1 MSRRFLVLLF
11 TGLLAQAAP
20 IIRHAF
26 RTDGALTGPSGL
38 APRSIAEAYT
48 REQMQQAG
56 IEAAGLYL
64 EKEYKTQHN
73 GVTHL
78 VYRQRFQGLDISGAE
93 WVVNVDRDGQ
103 ILNAGGKLYNPP
115 ADGLRPPSSLTMRS
129 AARKAAIAVNPVL
142 AAEANISQAGLN
154 HRAELRFSTGGAMG
168 EITGRPVWY
177 PVRGELQPAWEFV
190 VTDGDG
196 ISTYETV
203 IDARTEMVLA
213 KESMTKFQSA
223 RGSVF
228 TGMSPQPTLKY
239 GVASTTPPPYVE
251 RESVAFPPAWIDGT
265 ETAGN
270 NTITGYNPRGVLHL
284 ETPVTAKAPNRDFK
298 FPLAFDSAPSNF
310 VDSATTNLFYW
321 VNRAHDLYYS
331 IGFDEAA
338 GNYQTHNFGKG
349 GIGGDPM
356 YAYAHF
362 GAQSPTGFA
371 NLNNAF
377 FTTRGL
383 RDGEP
388 SMIAMFLTFFG
399 PAWADGSLAA
409 DVIVH
414 EYTHGVTF
422 RLVRSAA
429 GFQGG
434 ALHEAIS
441 EFFSLEWIVPE
452 GANPDGVY
460 PASEYWSQSFGV
472 GTGTRPY
479 STNLEINP
487 LTFRDLGRATAFPEV
502 HADGEIWTA
511 ALWDARANLIRQF
524 GEREGRKRIRQ
535 IVIDGMKLSPPTPSM
550 VDMRDA
556 ILLADRVDYK
566 GESQSQLWEAFAR
579 RGLGALAYSANANS
593 INVTA
598 SFEKPS
604 TTGSIG
610 VLEEVLTVGEPLRIL
625 VNDTNNDAPV
635 ITVDVTSSS
644 GDVETVRLVRQGTFY
659 NGLLPT
665 TSAGPARRN
674 TGALSV
680 LRGDAITIYYNDFNT
695 GAGPRLIE
703 KTIAT
708 NQNYAIGSA
717 LPGNFTFPNERL
729 LSRRGLG
736 TGGFDRFTLPFDFP
750 FFNRSYREV
759 RVLPEGYLQFDIA
772 NFPSCLDPATFSH
785 IAAIAPMATWMRT
798 NGGAQPNEGVYV
810 STGPNTVTFR
820 WAGETQ
826 PLVNAPPFTP
836 PPSPVNFAVT
846 LHENG
851 EIRFHYGAGNSN
863 IVNTASFSCNAI
875 TPFVGISRGA
885 GTGAIAPALGLERSN
900 FAGAPTLEFYPPFG
914 HASAPQGRL
923 DTPVADA
930 SVDGPLTVRGVVFDL
945 DISIISATVV
955 IDGIHE
961 GAAALTAAPAGT
973 CPPNTPRCDARTFAR
988 SFDPTLLNLK
998 PGPHT
1003 VQIRAVNAKGA
1014 FTDLLAA
1021 PRTFTIS
1028 DSPAPLPKLVIES
1041 PAATEVWK
1049 EDIILR
1055 GYAYSTRSR
1064 ITQLDVLIDN
1074 IAYGRGFLGQPRADI
1089 CAGEAAGS
1097 PNCPGIGWAA
1107 FISTQDPSQAILNGD
1122 HTLQMRVTEE
1132 SGRVSLH
1139 PETPM
1144 KFKVDNVS
1152 PKPPVGVVTSP
1163 TNAQKVSGTI
1173 TISGHGWDPDGRV
1186 RTVILLIDDVSRATL
1201 RYGLP
1206 RPEACAS
1213 LSGVTACPNIGFEG
1227 TFDTKLL
1234 RNGPHRLGVALI
1246 DDSDQFTVIPAITP
1260 AGMNITVEN

>member
-1 MSRRFLVLLF
+1 MSRCTLALIF
-11 TGLLAQAAP
+11 TGLLLQAAP

-26 RTDGALTGPSGL
+26 RTDGTLTGPSGM
-38 APRSIAEAYT
+38 APRAVAESYT
-48 REQMQQAG
+48 RDQMQQAG

-115 ADGLRPPSSLTMRS
+115 AEGLRPPSSLTMRS

-177 PVRGELQPAWEFV
+177 PLRGELQPAWEFV

-196 ISTYETV
+196 ISTYETI

-213 KESMTKFQSA
+213 KESLTMFQSP

-228 TGMSPQPTLKY
+228 TGMSPQPTLKF
-239 GVASTTPPPYVE
+239 GVASTIPPPYVE
-251 RESVAFPPAWIDGT
+251 RESVAFPAAWLDGT

-270 NTITGYNPRGVLHL
+270 NTVTGYNPLGVRFL

-310 VDSATTNLFYW
+310 ADAATTNLFYW

-331 IGFDEAA
+331 VGFDEAA

-349 GIGGDPM
+349 GLGGDPM
-356 YAYAHF
+356 LAYAHF
-362 GAQSPTGFA
+362 GTQSRTGVTA
-371 NLNNAF
+371 LNNAF
-377 FTTRGL
+377 YTTRGL

-388 SMIAMFLTFFG
+388 AMIAMFLTFFG
-399 PAWADGSLAA
+399 SEWADGSLAA

-414 EYTHGVTF
+414 EYTHGVTS
-422 RLVRSAA
+422 RLVRSIG

-434 ALHEAIS
+434 AMHEGIS

-460 PASEYWSQSFGV
+460 PASEYWSRSFGV
-472 GTGTRPY
+472 GFGTRPY

-487 LTFRDLGRATAFPEV
+487 LTFRDLGRADSFPEV

-524 GEREGRKRIRQ
+524 GEREGRRRIRQ

-566 GESQSQLWEAFAR
+566 GESQPQLWEAFAK
-579 RGLGALAYSANANS
+579 RGLGALAYSANANR

-604 TTGSIG
+604 TTGAIG
-610 VLEEVLTVGEPLRIL
+610 VLDELLTVGEPLRIL
-625 VNDTNNDAPV
+625 VNDINNDAAV
-635 ITVDVTSSS
+635 ITVDVTSST
-644 GDVETVRLVRQGTFY
+644 GDVETVRLARQGSIYT
-659 NGLLPT
+659 GTLST
-665 TSAGPARRN
+665 TATGPARGN
-674 TGALSV
+674 TGSLSV
-680 LRGDAITIYYNDFNT
+680 LRGDSITIYYNDFNT
-695 GAGPRLIE
+695 GSGPRLVE
-703 KTIAT
+703 KTIST
-708 NQNYAIGSA
+708 NQNYVAGA
-717 LPGNFTFPNERL
+717 VLPGPFTFPNERL

-736 TGGFDRFTLPFDFP
+736 TGGFDRFALPFDFP
-750 FFNRSYREV
+750 FFHRTYREV
-759 RVLPEGYLQFDIA
+759 RVLPEGYLQFDVA
-772 NFPSCLDPATFSH
+772 DFPTCLDPFTFSN
-785 IAAIAPMATWMRT
+785 ITAIAPMATWMRT
-798 NGGAQPNEGVYV
+798 NGAAQPNEGVYV

-826 PLVNAPPFTP
+826 PLINAPPFTP

-851 EIRFHYGAGNSN
+851 EIRFNYGAGNSN

-885 GTGAIAPALGLERSN
+885 GTGAIVHSLGLERST

-914 HASAPQGRL
+914 HSSAPSGRL
-923 DTPVADA
+923 DTPTVDA
-930 SVDGPLTVRGVVFDL
+930 TVEGLLTVRGVVFDA
-945 DISIISATVV
+945 DQSIMSATVI

-961 GAAALTAAPAGT
+961 GAAALTPAPAGT
-973 CPPNTPRCDARTFAR
+973 CPPNTPRCDARTFTR
-988 SFDPTLLNLK
+988 TFDPALLNLK

-1003 VQIRAVNAKGA
+1003 VQIRAVNAKAA

-1021 PRTFTIS
+1021 PRTFTVS
-1028 DSPAPLPKLVIES
+1028 DSPAPPPKAVIES

-1055 GYAYSTRSR
+1055 GYAYSTRTR
-1064 ITQLDVLIDN
+1064 ITQIDVLIDS
-1074 IAYGRGFLGQPRADI
+1074 IAYGRGILGQPRADI
-1089 CAGEAAGS
+1089 CNGEAAGS

-1107 FISTQDPSQAILNGD
+1107 FISTQDPFQPILNGE
-1122 HTLQMRVTEE
+1122 HKLQLRVTEE
-1132 SGRVSLH
+1132 AGRVTLH
-1139 PETPM
+1139 PSEPV
-1144 KFKVDNVS
+1144 KFKVDNLMG
-1152 PKPPVGVVTSP
+1152 KPPAGAVTSP

-1186 RTVILLIDDVSRATL
+1186 RTVLLLIDDVSRATL

-1206 RPEACAS
+1206 RPEVCAQ

-1246 DDSDQFTVIPAITP
+1246 DNAGDVTVIPAITP